1 MKAWAVLLFV
11 LGGLVPA
18 GAQIRTSNPGFAPR
32 ESYSY
37 VETIGGQTR
46 PYQVTLTLVGEGP
59 SARYEFHTVGTDL
72 ESVYR
77 LDPAT
82 LVSLSSQTLTK
93 APDAEVVRTAEYKNV
108 KVKAGADE
116 LAVTDLGSL
125 PAQLRG
131 YPWGKVAAGRIA
143 YVGNASASAS
153 ITFELQVAGKDKVA
167 AAGKT
172 WECWHVTLGLGGALS
187 VFLAKTEY
195 WFAVE
200 GTHPLIKAA
209 GPSAGP
215 GSPPRSLVLQSFTDE
230 D

>member
-1 MKAWAVLLFV
+1 MKALVLL
-11 LGGLVPA
+11 LGALVGLVPA

-37 VETIGGQTR
+37 TETIGGQTR
-46 PYQVTLTLVGEGP
+46 PYEVTLALVGEGAA
-59 SARYEFHTVGTDL
+59 ARYEFHTVGTDL

-82 LVSLSSQTLTK
+82 LLSLSSQTLTK
-93 APDAEVVRTAEYKNV
+93 AADAEVVRTAEYKNV
-108 KVKAGADE
+108 KTKAGTDE

-131 YPWGKVAAGRIA
+131 YPWGKVSAGKIA

-153 ITFELQVAGKDKVA
+153 ITFELQVTGKDKVD

-195 WFAVE
+195 WFAVD
-200 GTHPLIKAA
+200 GTHPLIKAS

-215 GSPPRSLVLQSFTDE
+215 GSPPRTLVLQSFTN
-230 D
+230 